1 MWIQKGQAV
10 NRHQNNDHVSSSFPL
25 PQISPG
31 HLFTPPAPPSVLYS
45 VTIPFIPSISHR
57 YHLCLP
63 PMSPVACV
71 WIAIWAGASTCL
83 SGLPAH
89 AGYQPAPG
97 SELPREPEGTE
108 KSSMSLSLFSR
119 KSCRSRFQLVTRFQ
133 LVIKTALQ
141 TKLAPIL
148 HLTSSKMTWKSLTP
162 ILRGRMGMQKVGVK
176 GSPDRRWFCM
186 LLVGQNG
193 QQNYFNGFNAY

>member
-1 MWIQKGQAV
+1 MTM
-10 NRHQNNDHVSSSFPL
+10 PL
-25 PQISPG
+25 PPFLSPRYRQG
-31 HLFTPPAPPSVLYS
+31 TFSHLQLLLVSYTLWQSLLYPAFPIGTTSAFL
-45 VTIPFIPSISHR
+45 
-57 YHLCLP
+57 LCHWLL
-63 PMSPVACV
+63 VF
-71 WIAIWAGASTCL
+71 
-83 SGLPAH
+83 GLPSGQEPARACQGYLH
-89 AGYQPAPG
+89 AGYQPAPV

-186 LLVGQNG
+186 LLVGQNW